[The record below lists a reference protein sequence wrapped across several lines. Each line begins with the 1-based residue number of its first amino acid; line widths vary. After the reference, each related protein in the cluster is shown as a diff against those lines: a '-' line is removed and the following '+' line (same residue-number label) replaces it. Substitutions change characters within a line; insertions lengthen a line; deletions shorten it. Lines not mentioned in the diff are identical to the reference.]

1 MCQIKDMSKQ
11 DVVIG
16 EAAGSGDCCPPGDGG
31 AECCAPLAC
40 EPLPESGAQELALL
54 FKAVADPVRLR
65 LLSLIACHDG
75 GESCVCDLLDAFDM
89 TPPSVSYHLKIL
101 REAGLLSSRAARH
114 LGLLP
119 GQPGRDDAHVGGA
132 RPAARRPGG
141 PVAVPGL
148 ARRLLAEFT
157 GTGLLVAVVSRL
169 GDHGGPP
176 VAGPARA

>member
-11 DVVIG
+11 GVVIG

-101 REAGLLSSRAARH
+101 REAGLISSQRRGTWVYYRVNPDVMTRMSAVLVPQPAARAAR
-114 LGLLP
+114 
-119 GQPGRDDAHVGGA
+119 
-132 RPAARRPGG
+132 
-141 PVAVPGL
+141 
-148 ARRLLAEFT
+148 
-157 GTGLLVAVVSRL
+157 
-169 GDHGGPP
+169 
-176 VAGPARA
+176 